1 MGQWAPVE
9 SMPIQSSPPQWTLKE
24 PRQRGLRLW
33 QAKVAR
39 ADLPWV
45 PTLVVAVFAAVV
57 FSSVV
62 SDVAGVAVLLLIPG
76 LITFHTLWARA
87 QAERRLGPRWRKPE
101 LSDKD
106 FRDLPE
112 SYRKTAANIAAALHG
127 IWSSRAAKENWITRP
142 TLEQAHVAAWQALHR
157 LLDAAPLRELLRESS
172 TFDELSDLVTVRSKE
187 LAALQSS
194 VEQVARQLM
203 DAHDRVRELDNT
215 LEQAAAQQQRERR
228 LSELEAELSGRAPSG
243 MASVPAQWQDTLDA
257 VQASVEGALA
267 VLNLGPG
274 RSGGAR

>member
-9 SMPIQSSPPQWTLKE
+9 SMPIQSSPPQWTLNE

-33 QAKVAR
+33 QTTIAR
-39 ADLPWV
+39 AGLPWV
-45 PTLVVAVFAAVV
+45 PALAVAVPSAMVLGTVV
-57 FSSVV
+57 G
-62 SDVAGVAVLLLIPG
+62 DLAGVAGLLLLPG
-76 LITFHTLWARA
+76 IVGHTLWARA
-87 QAERRLGPRWRKPE
+87 RAERRLGPRWRKPA

-106 FRDLPE
+106 FRDLPA
-112 SYRKTAANIAAALHG
+112 SYRETAAKIAAALHG
-127 IWSSRAAKENWITRP
+127 IWSSRAAEENWITRP
-142 TLEQAHVAAWQALHR
+142 TLEQAQVAAWQALHR

-203 DAHDRVRELDNT
+203 DAHSRVRELDGT
-215 LEQAAAQQQRERR
+215 LEQTAAQQQRERR

-267 VLNLGPG
+267 VLDLGPG